1 MASQGERYTKV
12 AIILHWVIALM
23 IIGLIAAGILMTK
36 LEPYSS
42 LQVNMYQIHKSFG
55 ITVLLLSLVRLIWRL
70 THKPPALP
78 DHMPGWEKLAA
89 RFTHVAF
96 YLVMIGMPLLG
107 WAMVSVSPLNIPT
120 KLFFTVPWPHLP
132 ILPGIENKKEVEEVF
147 KFLHAN
153 IGKATIVLILLH
165 VGAAL
170 KHHFKEKDI
179 VLTRMLPWIKPRS
192 G

>member
-1 MASQGERYTKV
+1 MAVQGARYTKV
-12 AIILHWVIALM
+12 AIILHWLIAFM

-55 ITVLLLSLVRLIWRL
+55 ITVLILSLMRLGWRL
-70 THKPPALP
+70 GHKPPPLP
-78 DHMPGWEKLAA
+78 EHMYGWEKFAA
-89 RFTHVAF
+89 KFTHVVF

-120 KLFFTVPWPHLP
+120 KLFFTIPWPHLP
-132 ILPGIENKKEVEEVF
+132 ILPDIENKKEIEDIF

-153 IGKATIVLILLH
+153 IGKATIALIVLH
-165 VGAAL
+165 AGAAI
-170 KHHFKEKDI
+170 KHHVKDKDD
-179 VLTRMLPWIKPRS
+179 VLRRMLPGK
-192 G
+192 

>member
-1 MASQGERYTKV
+1 MAEQGARYTKV

-23 IIGLIAAGILMTK
+23 IIGLIAAGILMTR

-42 LQVNMYQIHKSFG
+42 LQVNMYQVHKSFG
-55 ITVLLLSLVRLIWRL
+55 ITVLILSLMRLVWRL
-70 THKPPALP
+70 GHKPPPLP
-78 DHMPGWEKLAA
+78 EHMPDWERFAA
-89 RFTHVAF
+89 KFTHIAF

-132 ILPGIENKKEVEEVF
+132 ILPGIENKKEIEAVF

-153 IGKATIVLILLH
+153 IGKATTLLILLH
-165 VGAAL
+165 AGAAI
-170 KHHFKEKDI
+170 KHHIKNKDG
-179 VLTRMLPWIKPRS
+179 VLGRMLPLKRFR
-192 G
+192 